1 MRKMQGRGMRTNRE
15 DQKGEISLT
24 SAIKCVE
31 FVKKWY
37 PYIFE
42 NSQGDGLLICFWEQA
57 SLLTKSQ
64 YSNFDANP

>member
-1 MRKMQGRGMRTNRE
+1 MVKIGEKEKDGWKGHENHE

-42 NSQGDGLLICFWEQA
+42 NSQRDGMLIFFLE
-57 SLLTKSQ
+57 
-64 YSNFDANP
+64 

>member
-1 MRKMQGRGMRTNRE
+1 MRKMYGRGMRTNRE

-24 SAIKCVE
+24 SAIKCVK

-42 NSQGDGLLICFWEQA
+42 NSQRDGLLICFFGIGFITYKV
-57 SLLTKSQ
+57 SILK
-64 YSNFDANP
+64 F

>member
-1 MRKMQGRGMRTNRE
+1 MRTNRE

-42 NSQGDGLLICFWEQA
+42 NSQGDGLLICFWE
-57 SLLTKSQ
+57 
-64 YSNFDANP
+64 